1 MPIIRRDLRVN
12 AMMQFDSDPDDRS
25 EWWRGGLSLAVLPL
39 GFVAAGFYFNAV
51 AGPYWQWNRL
61 DPSYFY
67 LLDGLNLFNGE
78 PPGHIAHPGVTVQS
92 LYAVVIRLI
101 TLGGDVGD
109 PITSI
114 LADPERVLALMASLF
129 LALNAAAL
137 WGLGRVALTTFDSTV
152 AALACQL
159 APFMSTL
166 ILKHAI
172 LPKPEAFVVLATTAL
187 LAVSLLALRP
197 ALRQARPTALT
208 LGFAVV
214 AGFGVATK
222 LTAAPIF
229 VLGFF
234 LLPRRRDIPVYM
246 IAVLAAFVI
255 FTLPAVGAYREFA
268 EWVMRVAV
276 SSGAHGAGAATVID
290 LDSYPGAVAKIFK
303 RPSLR
308 VPMILSVFALV
319 LVWWRGRDRGERF
332 SSLESRALLGI
343 VVAQAVHILFVAKQ
357 PAAHYL
363 LPSYMVSSLSS
374 VLALR
379 IFWQARPT
387 GWRLPQSGAGVASAL
402 FAVFVAAQTAGMV
415 KLDHFFIDINRTAM
429 AIDDGRFGRCARV
442 YIYAASNPTF
452 AMYLADRVTG
462 LRFSKRLKPLHPAND
477 FWIEDW
483 FDQNKF
489 DFRNWDGSQ
498 DFNVVRA
505 AYPCL
510 YMRGNRSD
518 GLKRFLRQTAPDME
532 YQTACSRPP
541 EMIAT
546 VGVDCDGRL
555 QP

>member
-1 MPIIRRDLRVN
+1 MT
-12 AMMQFDSDPDDRS
+12 QSDPDSNDRS
-25 EWWRGGLSLAVLPL
+25 EWWRSGLSLAVLPL
-39 GFVAAGFYFNAV
+39 ALVTAGFYFNAI

-67 LLDGLNLFNGE
+67 LLDGLNLFNGD

-114 LADPERVLALMASLF
+114 LADPERLLSLMAGLF
-129 LALNAAAL
+129 IVFNAAAL
-137 WGLGRVALTTFDSTV
+137 WGLGRIALTTFNSTA
-152 AALACQL
+152 AALGCQL

-172 LPKPEAFVVLATTAL
+172 LPKPEALVVLATTAL
-187 LAVSLLALRP
+187 LAVTVLALRP
-197 ALRQARPTALT
+197 ALRQARPMALT
-208 LGFAVV
+208 LAFAAV

-222 LTAAPIF
+222 LTVAPIF
-229 VLGFF
+229 
-234 LLPRRRDIPVYM
+234 LLPLFLMVRRRDILVYM
-246 IAVLAAFVI
+246 IAALTAFVI
-255 FTLPAVGAYREFA
+255 FTLPAAGAYQEFA

-276 SSGAHGAGAATVID
+276 SSGAHGAGAATIID

-308 VPMILSVFALV
+308 VPMILSVLALAV
-319 LVWWRGRDRGERF
+319 LWWHRRKDGEP
-332 SSLESRALLGI
+332 SASLESRALLGI
-343 VVAQAVHILFVAKQ
+343 VVAQAAHILFVAKQ
-357 PAAHYL
+357 PAAHYM
-363 LPSYMVSSLSS
+363 LPSYMVSALST

-379 IFWQARPT
+379 ILWQARP
-387 GWRLPQSGAGVASAL
+387 SGGRWAHSGPTIAAGL
-402 FAVFVAAQTAGMV
+402 FAIFVTAQTAGMV
-415 KLDHFFIDINRTAM
+415 KLDRFFIDINENAM
-429 AIDDGRFGRCARV
+429 ANDDSRFARCARV
-442 YIYAASNPTF
+442 YIYAASNPSF
-452 AMYLADRVTG
+452 AMFLADRVTG
-462 LRFSKRLKPLHPAND
+462 LRFSKKLKPLHPAND

-505 AYPCL
+505 TYPCL
-510 YMRGNRSD
+510 YIRGNRSN
-518 GLKRFLRQTAPDME
+518 GLKQFLRQTAPDLK
-532 YQTACSRPP
+532 YQTTCSRSL